1 MYAKD
6 KQRNQRN
13 KQRETLA
20 KLNDIENTIAKHKD
34 DPALRTEMVKL
45 KTELQLHAMATA
57 KGAQTRS
64 RTKFIEDGENNTLY
78 FLNLEKRNA
87 ANNTIA
93 TLTREDGSTTCSQVD
108 VLEEQGIHNFVR

>member
-1 MYAKD
+1 
-6 KQRNQRN
+6 
-13 KQRETLA
+13 
-20 KLNDIENTIAKHKD
+20 
-34 DPALRTEMVKL
+34 
-45 KTELQLHAMATA
+45 MATA

-108 VLEEQGIHNFVR
+108 VLEEQVNFYSTLYKEDTGLSNAHGSYITEFLGETTSHHN